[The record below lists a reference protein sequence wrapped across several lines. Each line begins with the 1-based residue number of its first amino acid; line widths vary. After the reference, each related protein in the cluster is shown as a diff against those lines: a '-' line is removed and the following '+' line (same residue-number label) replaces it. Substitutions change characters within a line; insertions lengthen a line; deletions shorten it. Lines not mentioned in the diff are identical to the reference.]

1 MLPSYLWSVV
11 AVLYIANDFTIVLYI
26 VAGIVSTGCMVALR
40 GILVQMV
47 VKSILYQIASF
58 QLLHSIII
66 L

>member
-11 AVLYIANDFTIVLYI
+11 AVLYIANDVTIVLYI
-26 VAGIVSTGCMVALR
+26 IAGIVSTGCMVALR